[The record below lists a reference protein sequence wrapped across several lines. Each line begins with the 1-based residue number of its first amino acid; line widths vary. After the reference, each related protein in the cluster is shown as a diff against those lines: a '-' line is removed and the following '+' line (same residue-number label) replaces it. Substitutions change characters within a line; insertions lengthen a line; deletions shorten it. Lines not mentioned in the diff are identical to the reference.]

1 MSAPQHQEHP
11 SHAEKYGHQDGF
23 DVHHHDHTADH
34 GSLKS
39 YTIGF
44 VLAVILTA
52 IPFWLVMGN
61 VIEKSSIAGMVLLG
75 LAVVQIVVHMVYFLH
90 MNSKSEGGWTILAL
104 IFTIMVVVIML
115 AGSLWVM
122 YHLNHNM
129 MPGMSQDL
137 IQEAVPGSMQNMQHT
152 MPGMK

>member
-1 MSAPQHQEHP
+1 MSAHQEHP

-23 DVHHHDHTADH
+23 DVHHDHHTADH
-34 GSLKS
+34 GSFKS
-39 YTIGF
+39 YMTGF

-52 IPFWLVMGN
+52 IPFWLVMNN
-61 VIEKSSIAGMVLLG
+61 VIEKSSTAGFVLLAIA
-75 LAVVQIVVHMVYFLH
+75 AVQVVVHMIYFLH
-90 MNSKSEGGWTILAL
+90 MNGKSEGGWTLLAM

-122 YHLNHNM
+122 YHMNHNM
-129 MPGMSQDL
+129 MPGMNQDL
-137 IQEAVPGSMQNMQHT
+137 LQEAVPGMQGS

>member
-1 MSAPQHQEHP
+1 MSAPQHQSHP
-11 SHAEKYGHQDGF
+11 SHAEKYGHEDGF

-61 VIEKSSIAGMVLLG
+61 VIEKSSTAGFVLLG
-75 LAVVQIVVHMVYFLH
+75 LAVVQIVVHMIYFLH

-137 IQEAVPGSMQNMQHT
+137 IQEAVPGSMQNMQHS